1 MKRSYHLLVEPAERF
16 APEVAADNLYA
27 ADCDSEQADHGK
39 SDQEGARQSDE
50 DDQAGDQQR
59 ARTDS
64 KRS

>member
-1 MKRSYHLLVEPAERF
+1 M
-16 APEVAADNLYA
+16 AADNLEA

-59 ARTDS
+59 ARTDFEAKLMAWS
-64 KRS
+64 VGGGKSSA